1 MEKNGEV
8 EKVGEGWRRMEKDEK
23 DRRRIKKWRRFKQ
36 DGQGWRRIKRME
48 KDREEWRRMKKNGKN
63 GEGWRST
70 VARGFI
76 VGWRGVYICKVCIY
90 PIV

>member
-1 MEKNGEV
+1 
-8 EKVGEGWRRMEKDEK
+8 
-23 DRRRIKKWRRFKQ
+23 
-36 DGQGWRRIKRME
+36 ME